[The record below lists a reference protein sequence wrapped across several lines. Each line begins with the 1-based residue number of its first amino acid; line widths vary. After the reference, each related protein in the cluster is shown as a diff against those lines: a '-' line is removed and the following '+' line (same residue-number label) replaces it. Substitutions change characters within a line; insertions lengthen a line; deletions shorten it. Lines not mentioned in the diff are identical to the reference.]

1 MGGRRKSS
9 GRCSRRMTATR
20 SYTSFGFSKT
30 SSLSVHNQLL
40 PMPRSAEQ
48 ISRRAEKERER
59 RAAESPAS
67 RQARLALAKAA
78 TRRRRQ
84 AQTLES
90 SITAK
95 RRNSEKKR
103 ERRAAESPASRQA
116 RLALDKAATRRRR
129 QALES
134 SITAKRLRASHP
146 LRETHLIVQKLKLQS
161 TEWRGACPLSMPG
174 PVNESGHD
182 ADLHAKWGKRAMFHA
197 SKFIPWDFESPI
209 IDSLILIP
217 KPIRTSRGYG
227 GMDCSHRD
235 STNASVLSNTS
246 GRRPCNSKL
255 QK

>member
-48 ISRRAEKERER
+48 ISRRADKERER

-134 SITAKRLRASHP
+134 SITAKRLRASHHP
-146 LRETHLIVQKLKLQS
+146 LRETHFHLKCALDRAEAQVA
-161 TEWRGACPLSMPG
+161 EHGMERSMSL
-174 PVNESGHD
+174 VD
-182 ADLHAKWGKRAMFHA
+182 AWSLERVKR
-197 SKFIPWDFESPI
+197 
-209 IDSLILIP
+209 
-217 KPIRTSRGYG
+217 R
-227 GMDCSHRD
+227 C
-235 STNASVLSNTS
+235 
-246 GRRPCNSKL
+246 RPA
-255 QK
+255 

>member
-84 AQTLES
+84 A
-90 SITAK
+90 
-95 RRNSEKKR
+95 
-103 ERRAAESPASRQA
+103 
-116 RLALDKAATRRRR
+116 
-129 QALES
+129 LES

-182 ADLHAKWGKRAMFHA
+182 ADLHAKWGKHAMFHA

-209 IDSLILIP
+209 IDA
-217 KPIRTSRGYG
+217 
-227 GMDCSHRD
+227 
-235 STNASVLSNTS
+235 TNEKESWLETWTAHIDIETLCKRKRAIGHIGKTT
-246 GRRPCNSKL
+246 L
-255 QK
+255 QWQLAKVTLGPD